1 MAIRFEDLSPIRQ
14 ARVRRRE
21 LPRYLRLDV
30 SRSLLIAVVMLCLMS
45 LIALGQTGVVATKG
59 YAIVE
64 LEARRTELLRR
75 RSQLQLEYAA
85 AQDLKRIYARA
96 AEIGLRPTNN
106 NQIRYI
112 VLPAETVSISQA
124 HDPLIDSQ
132 SELQQAERP
141 APEDHIFDP
150 DQHNN

>member
-21 LPRYLRLDV
+21 LPHYLRFDV

-64 LEARRTELLRR
+64 LEARRTELLRT

-96 AEIGLRPTNN
+96 AEIGLRPTNS
-106 NQIRYI
+106 NQVRYL
-112 VLPAETVSISQA
+112 VLPADTGV
-124 HDPLIDSQ
+124 PLIDSV
-132 SELQQAERP
+132 SEQPQAERLTSVDT
-141 APEDHIFDP
+141 ALDAEQGD
-150 DQHNN
+150 N

>member
-21 LPRYLRLDV
+21 LPRYLRLDI

-64 LEARRTELLRR
+64 LETRRTELLRT

-96 AEIGLRPTNN
+96 VELGLRPTNS
-106 NQIRYI
+106 NQVRYL
-112 VLPAETVSISQA
+112 VLPADTV
-124 HDPLIDSQ
+124 PMPEIDSE
-132 SELQQAERP
+132 SEQQQAERVIP
-141 APEDHIFDP
+141 ADTTVDGEQGDR
-150 DQHNN
+150 